1 MILSNILVMVLFSY
15 MRGVQEEL
23 DKSQLQL
30 LKNAFDAFDREKQ
43 GVISTDFIG
52 TILEMLG
59 HECDD
64 DTLAE
69 IINEYDVE
77 HTGQLAFQEFCSL
90 AAKFL
95 TEELD
100 DETML
105 QELKE
110 AFRLY
115 DREGNGYITTDVL
128 KEIFKELDN
137 TLTPDDLD
145 TMIEEIDSDGSGTV
159 DFDEFLEVMTG
170 E

>member
-1 MILSNILVMVLFSY
+1 MATNVDDDVYGSFMYIGD
-15 MRGVQEEL
+15 GVQL
-23 DKSQLQL
+23 PAV
-30 LKNAFDAFDREKQ
+30 LKNAFDAFDHEKK
-43 GVISTDFIG
+43 GVISTDMIG

-59 HECDD
+59 HELDD
-64 DTLAE
+64 DTLNE
-69 IINEYDVE
+69 IINEVDSDGSGE
-77 HTGQLAFQEFCSL
+77 LEFSEFCSL
-90 AAKFL
+90 ASKFL
-95 TEELD
+95 TEEED
-100 DETML
+100 DEAMV

-115 DREGNGYITTDVL
+115 DKEGNGYITTDVL

-137 TLTPDDLD
+137 TITGEDLD

>member
-1 MILSNILVMVLFSY
+1 MLICYLFVLFFSF
-15 MRGVQEEL
+15 MRGLQEEL

-30 LKNAFDAFDREKQ
+30 LQNAFDAFDHEKK
-43 GVISTDFIG
+43 GVISTDMIG

-59 HECDD
+59 HELDE
-64 DTLAE
+64 DTLKE
-69 IINEYDVE
+69 IITEVDVNG
-77 HTGQLAFQEFCSL
+77 TGELQFSDFCAL

-95 TEELD
+95 QEEED
-100 DETML
+100 DEAML
-105 QELKE
+105 KELRE

-115 DREGNGYITTDVL
+115 DKEGNGYITTDVL

-137 TLTPDDLD
+137 TITAEDLD
-145 TMIEEIDSDGSGTV
+145 TMIDEIDSDGSGTV

>member
-1 MILSNILVMVLFSY
+1 M
-15 MRGVQEEL
+15 EEL

-30 LKNAFDAFDREKQ
+30 LKNAFDAFDHEKK
-43 GVISTDFIG
+43 GVISTDMIG

-59 HECDD
+59 HELDE
-64 DTLAE
+64 DTLNE
-69 IINEYDVE
+69 IITEVDVNA
-77 HTGQLAFQEFCSL
+77 TGELQFSDFCTL

-95 TEELD
+95 TEEEED
-100 DETML
+100 DEAIIK
-105 QELKE
+105 ELRE

-137 TLTPDDLD
+137 SITPEDLD

-159 DFDEFLEVMTG
+159 DWDEFLEVMTG